1 MDEMTTTELKKR
13 LIRKIDKIEDDFILE
28 EILRLVDEEE
38 DNKEIYHLSEE
49 QLKAVEEA
57 EEEYRNGDFISGEE
71 ADRIIKEWLNK

>member
-1 MDEMTTTELKKR
+1 MTTAELKKR
-13 LIRKIDKIEDDFILE
+13 LIRRIDRIEDDFILE
-28 EILRLVDEEE
+28 EILRLVEGEK